1 MDSVKISSSSK
12 PSSNNI
18 SDIVYRF
25 AKVCRLKSVWV
36 FPNENPNPN
45 HHYSNT
51 TTNNNSIS
59 SCSKKNNGSTE
70 VNSDS
75 TESIECSDLKIHPQE
90 TLIETHEDVAAIAI
104 LKLFDTISAL
114 KLAYIQLQE
123 AHIPYDTDKIQ
134 VADDQIVS
142 ELKTLSDIKRSFK
155 KISKPKSG
163 RAGPISYQELRDHEL
178 RAEKMQSEV
187 VSKDCEILKLKQEV
201 KELDMKNQE
210 LDLMIRQR
218 TLDGK
223 KSLPKSFA
231 HAFKSATKS
240 VHDFAKPLISLMKA
254 SGWDLDLAVNSIQDS
269 VEYSKRS
276 HKKYAFEAYL
286 SRRMFHGF
294 SSLTPQSLDDVLR
307 FKDSFDALVEYPN
320 SEFAKFCRSKYLL
333 VVHPRMESTFFG
345 NLDQRAFVVSGGHP
359 RTPLYQA
366 FVKMAKSI
374 WVLQAMAASDDS
386 KAEIFG
392 VQRGAEFSEV
402 YMEDVVEEEDATL
415 QANPKSRFKVGI
427 MVMPGFKLGQTVINS
442 RVYLTG

>member
-1 MDSVKISSSSK
+1 MDSVKSSSSSK

-25 AKVCRLKSVWV
+25 AKVCRLRSVGV

-45 HHYSNT
+45 HHHYT

-59 SCSKKNNGSTE
+59 SKKNGSTE

-155 KISKPKSG
+155 HISKPKSG
-163 RAGPISYQELRDHEL
+163 RSGPISYQELRDQEL
-178 RAEKMQSEV
+178 RSEKMQSEV
-187 VSKDCEILKLKQEV
+187 LSKDSEIIKLKQEV

-294 SSLTPQSLDDVLR
+294 SSLTPHSLDDILR

-345 NLDQRAFVVSGGHP
+345 NLDQRAFVLSGGHP

-386 KAEIFG
+386 KAEIFA
-392 VQRGAEFSEV
+392 VRRGSEFSEV
-402 YMEDVVEEEDATL
+402 YMEDVVEEEDDTL
-415 QANPKSRFKVGI
+415 KTNPKSRFKVGI
-427 MVMPGFKLGQTVINS
+427 VVMPGFKLGQTVIKS
-442 RVYLTG
+442 RVYLTT